1 MNKNGM
7 QNKES
12 YKAYSRTDVNT
23 SDQLTLIIMLYEGLL
38 RFLKKAIVR
47 IKEKDI
53 EGAHNYFIR
62 SRDII
67 NELLCTLHAEKGG
80 IVGENLRELYLY
92 MYRKTIEANL
102 KKDIEAA
109 KDVYK
114 LAKTLHEGWS
124 QLKEL
129 QQDQKN
135 QNRKRPQ
142 EKFWVRG

>member
-1 MNKNGM
+1 MIRNSM

-47 IKEKDI
+47 IREKDI
-53 EGAHNYFIR
+53 ESAHNYFIR

-67 NELLCTLHAEKGG
+67 NELLCTLHAKKGG
-80 IVGENLRELYLY
+80 IVGKNLRELYLY

-102 KKDIEAA
+102 KKDIEVA
-109 KDVYK
+109 KDVYQV
-114 LAKTLHEGWS
+114 AKTLHEGWC

-142 EKFWVRG
+142 EKFRVRG